1 MRNNLA
7 SSVDHQKSHRHFM
20 EKNMNKC
27 SWRCIAIFFV
37 VLAVILSAALA
48 YITGKFVY
56 IFSCLFTTFSCLFT
70 TFSCLF
76 IKVKIQLFVY
86 NIQLFVYISLSYYIL
101 QPLVSFLC
109 PTKVPKLVQWW
120 SKIILN
126 KNPPL
131 PSLLP
136 KKIVLHFSILPP
148 PFPTKIM

>member
-1 MRNNLA
+1 MDTIQKDILIHFLYYRSTLQYTTSDTPFLPMRNNLA

-56 IFSCLFTTFSCLFT
+56 IFSCLFTFSAVCLHFQLFVYNIQLIIYTFSLLFT

-76 IKVKIQLFVY
+76 ILSADYFQ
-86 NIQLFVYISLSYYIL
+86 IQLFVYIL
-101 QPLVSFLC
+101 
-109 PTKVPKLVQWW
+109 
-120 SKIILN
+120 
-126 KNPPL
+126 
-131 PSLLP
+131 
-136 KKIVLHFSILPP
+136 
-148 PFPTKIM
+148 